1 MQNRGAVHLGHSFC
15 VERPSKPAL
24 RRYQNLGVVG
34 VAPRQQP
41 ARERRQHLLGGAVQV
56 ERRERVGARRAVVE
70 ERDGRAALG
79 DGAHEAERAVHL
91 DRAADDEQRVG
102 AREIQTASRLRCLLL
117 FSCAELVN
125 IAKHGG
131 SHQLRAWSRASELRA
146 YCDSHHASV
155 QHFTCRSFF

>member
-1 MQNRGAVHLGHSFC
+1 MIEMQKSGAVHVGFC
-15 VERPSKPAL
+15 VEPPCSDSL

-70 ERDGRAALG
+70 ERKGQPLYTWTELPTTSIAS
-79 DGAHEAERAVHL
+79 AHAKFKPRHVF
-91 DRAADDEQRVG
+91 G
-102 AREIQTASRLRCLLL
+102 ARCCSRSRSLSISRSTAARIN
-117 FSCAELVN
+117 CARG
-125 IAKHGG
+125 AGRQG
-131 SHQLRAWSRASELRA
+131 LRA
-146 YCDSHHASV
+146 YRGSHHASV

>member
-1 MQNRGAVHLGHSFC
+1 MQNRGAVHLGHFS
-15 VERPSKPAL
+15 VELVAKTSL

-91 DRAADDEQRVG
+91 D
-102 AREIQTASRLRCLLL
+102 
-117 FSCAELVN
+117 
-125 IAKHGG
+125 
-131 SHQLRAWSRASELRA
+131 
-146 YCDSHHASV
+146 
-155 QHFTCRSFF
+155 CRR

>member
-1 MQNRGAVHLGHSFC
+1 MQNRGAVHLGHSF
-15 VERPSKPAL
+15 VWSRLHSL

-91 DRAADDEQRVG
+91 DRAADDDELVG
-102 AREIQTASRLRCLLL
+102 ARAAARRVVVRLRRGLRRGALVLAAMSREPRRSETQMCDVVMTIL
-117 FSCAELVN
+117 ELP
-125 IAKHGG
+125 
-131 SHQLRAWSRASELRA
+131 
-146 YCDSHHASV
+146 
-155 QHFTCRSFF
+155 